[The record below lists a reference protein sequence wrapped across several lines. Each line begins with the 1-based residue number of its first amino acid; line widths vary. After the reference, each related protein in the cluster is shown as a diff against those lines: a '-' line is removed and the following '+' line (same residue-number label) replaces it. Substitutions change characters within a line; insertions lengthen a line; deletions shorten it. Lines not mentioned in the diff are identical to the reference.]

1 MKKLL
6 LIVALIINFCAYSQE
21 NKTVTLV
28 VTGQGKTQDEAKQNA
43 LRGAIEQA
51 FGTFISSKTEIL
63 NDDLV
68 KDEIVSVANGN
79 IQKFEIISEVQ
90 LSDKTFSL
98 TLNATVSLTKLT
110 NFSKSKGFMIEF
122 AGESYAVNLRN
133 FELNKKNEILI
144 IENLQT
150 ILKKEFSNIFSFK
163 INTSTPKF
171 IKDNNFQ
178 VTVQTQAI
186 PNKNFDNIM
195 DYITK
200 SFKGLGLNKNE
211 IEPLKSFNVPYYEL
225 KFKDHRGKLN
235 VIFLRNESSK
245 NFFYSIVKEMEN
257 RASEIEFSDGIQTIS
272 INALSQFKSRNRDYN
287 SNYTYTDKMQGKP
300 DPRDTKNELNNDY
313 QAIEN
318 ILDYEYYSAFK
329 CFYSSGIMGNIPI
342 DLSFIKSDKVSL
354 LDSYIKINY
363 NLEDLGKIRKFSVRN
378 GIDFSSSVV
387 DANQLC
393 KIIENTNSIKENT
406 AAWGLILGIPAI
418 MVLIGLLFPQ

>member
-1 MKKLL
+1 
-6 LIVALIINFCAYSQE
+6 
-21 NKTVTLV
+21 
-28 VTGQGKTQDEAKQNA
+28 
-43 LRGAIEQA
+43 
-51 FGTFISSKTEIL
+51 
-63 NDDLV
+63 
-68 KDEIVSVANGN
+68 
-79 IQKFEIISEVQ
+79 
-90 LSDKTFSL
+90 
-98 TLNATVSLTKLT
+98 
-110 NFSKSKGFMIEF
+110 
-122 AGESYAVNLRN
+122 
-133 FELNKKNEILI
+133 
-144 IENLQT
+144 
-150 ILKKEFSNIFSFK
+150 
-163 INTSTPKF
+163 
-171 IKDNNFQ
+171 
-178 VTVQTQAI
+178 
-186 PNKNFDNIM
+186 M

-257 RASEIEFSDGIQTIS
+257 RATEIEFSDGIQTIS
-272 INALSQFKSRNRDYN
+272 INAFSQFKSRNRDYN

-329 CFYSSGIMGNIPI
+329 CFYSSGLMGNIPI

-363 NLEDLGKIRKFSVRN
+363 NLEDLGKIRKFSVKN

-393 KIIENTNSIKENT
+393 KTIENTNLIKENT
-406 AAWGLILGIPAI
+406 AAWGIILGIPAI
-418 MVLIGLLFPQ
+418 MVLIGLLVQPYLFPQ